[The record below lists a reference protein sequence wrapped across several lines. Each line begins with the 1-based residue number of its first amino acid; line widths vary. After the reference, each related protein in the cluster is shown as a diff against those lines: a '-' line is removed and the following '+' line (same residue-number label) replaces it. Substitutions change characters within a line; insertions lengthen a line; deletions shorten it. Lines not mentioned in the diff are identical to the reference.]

1 MSEQVETRLTPR
13 ERLTRGLAYSAV
25 GPVDVTRGLLELGVG
40 LGLQSARSTAAGL
53 RRRYRKADWPA
64 RSLPPKRRSLKS

>member
-40 LGLQSARSTAAGL
+40 LGFSPPGRPRPGFAAVTG
-53 RRRYRKADWPA
+53 KADWPA

>member
-40 LGLQSARSTAAGL
+40 LGLQSARSTGFAAVTG
-53 RRRYRKADWPA
+53 KADWPA

>member
-25 GPVDVTRGLLELGVG
+25 GPV
-40 LGLQSARSTAAGL
+40 
-53 RRRYRKADWPA
+53 
-64 RSLPPKRRSLKS
+64 

>member
-53 RRRYRKADWPA
+53 RRRYRADWPA

>member
-25 GPVDVTRGLLELGVG
+25 GPVDVTRASSNSGSDLGFSPPG
-40 LGLQSARSTAAGL
+40 RPRPGFAAVTG
-53 RRRYRKADWPA
+53 KADWPA